1 MDVRFRTIR
10 LTKLYPLAISRGIST
25 GSQNLFV
32 FVSDGVHEG
41 VGECAPGTG
50 DDETLAARA
59 RGQLEDLIRSGLF
72 NFGPHMIW
80 RKAHEAG
87 VDAPALAGLDIALWD
102 LLAKQAQMPLH
113 HLLGL
118 EKPTVATS
126 VTIGINPVDVIRE
139 RVPEI
144 LARTRARALKIKLGN
159 PEGLEADKA
168 SYEAARAAAAPYRA
182 KLRVDANGGWTPSS
196 APSMIRWLSE
206 RDCGYVEQPL
216 PAGQEDALPE
226 IFASRALPIYLDE
239 SVRMSRDVPAIA
251 DRCDGINL
259 KLMKTGGITEALR
272 LVAAARAHNLKTMIG
287 CMGESSV
294 AIAAGASIGAL
305 FDHIDLDSH
314 LNLHPD
320 PAEGLKMVAGVV
332 IPSDV
337 AGHGAVVVE

>member
-10 LTKLYPLAISRGIST
+10 LTKLYPLAISRGVST

-50 DDETLAARA
+50 DDDVLAARA
-59 RGQLEDLIRSGLF
+59 RRQLEDLIRTGLF

-80 RKAHEAG
+80 RKAFEAG
-87 VDAPALAGLDIALWD
+87 VESPTLAGLDIALWD
-102 LLAKQAQMPLH
+102 LLAKQADMPLH
-113 HLLGL
+113 RLLGL

-126 VTIGINPVDVIRE
+126 VTIGLNPVEVIKE

-144 LARTRARALKIKLGN
+144 LTRTRARALKIKLGN
-159 PEGLEADKA
+159 PEGIEADKA
-168 SYEAARAAAAPYRA
+168 SYEAAREASAPFKV
-182 KLRVDANGGWTPSS
+182 KLRADANGGWSPKS
-196 APSMIRWLSE
+196 AVSMMKWLAD
-206 RDCGYVEQPL
+206 RGCGYVEQPL
-216 PAGQEDALPE
+216 VAGEEEALPE
-226 IFASRALPIYLDE
+226 VYAKRTLPLFLDE
-239 SVRMSRDVPAIA
+239 SVRTSHDVPKVA
-251 DRCDGINL
+251 DRCDGVNL

-272 LVAAARAHNLKTMIG
+272 LVATARAHNLKTMIG
-287 CMGESSV
+287 CMGESSI

-332 IPSDV
+332 IPSDRS
-337 AGHGAVVVE
+337 GHGAAVVE